1 MVMQKAVKTLAT
13 DMALGTVKVIA
24 KDVNLFDIYST
35 KHRQALREDEDESEL
50 SLDSNG
56 M

>member
-1 MVMQKAVKTLAT
+1 
-13 DMALGTVKVIA
+13 MALGTVKDIA
-24 KDVNLFDIYST
+24 KAVNSFDFYST
-35 KHRQALREDEDESEL
+35 EDQQALQAVIEDYFTNREDEDESEL